1 MRIMIAYIPECRLT
15 VSQLTALA
23 ESYTARG
30 FDVFIDGDENAVI
43 AEGSA

>member
-1 MRIMIAYIPECRLT
+1 MRILVAYIPECQLT

-30 FDVFIDGDENAVI
+30 FDVFWDGDENAII
-43 AEGSA
+43 AEGTA